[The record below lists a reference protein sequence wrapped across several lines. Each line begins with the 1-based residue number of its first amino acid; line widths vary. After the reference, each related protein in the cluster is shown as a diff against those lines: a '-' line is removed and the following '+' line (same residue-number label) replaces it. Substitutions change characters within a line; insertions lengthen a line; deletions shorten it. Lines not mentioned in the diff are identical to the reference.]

1 VQWRPRPTWFYKDNE
16 IVYIARAFSLTR
28 FRLLVGGDMASTGVM
43 KSEEHAGDA
52 LTSLK
57 TGRFVIGNENYALA
71 A

>member
-1 VQWRPRPTWFYKDNE
+1 
-16 IVYIARAFSLTR
+16 
-28 FRLLVGGDMASTGVM
+28 MASTGVL
-43 KSEEHAGDA
+43 KSEKHAGDA